1 MKCSNFMSTLRF
13 LCWIFRQEGSTGLP
27 SSSQKWPIIHFVS
40 RCITFFWFPT
50 DFFFCFLKR
59 TQLLSD
65 LKQNSLHFFYQCSLH
80 ARIHA
85 AKFFPYCIFLTV
97 SNVIS
102 LIFKVFP
109 SYVVMD
115 LWPGNSQNY
124 LLMLGQ
130 YFYRT
135 ILMGRKRLNQ

>member
-1 MKCSNFMSTLRF
+1 MLDFSTRRIYRPSKF
-13 LCWIFRQEGSTGLP
+13 LSKVTYNSFCLKMHNIFLISD
-27 SSSQKWPIIHFVS
+27 WFFV
-40 RCITFFWFPT
+40 
-50 DFFFCFLKR
+50 CFLKR